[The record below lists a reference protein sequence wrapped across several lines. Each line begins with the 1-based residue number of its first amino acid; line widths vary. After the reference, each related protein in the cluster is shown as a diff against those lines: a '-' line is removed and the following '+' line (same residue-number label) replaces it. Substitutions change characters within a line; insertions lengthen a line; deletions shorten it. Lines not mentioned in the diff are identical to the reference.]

1 MCGCADVCNCLCVC
15 PMSRRMYVRM
25 CVFRLGGVCKYVCI
39 YMRVYI
45 DLCMCV
51 FGVIGVHVYTSTCVH
66 TCFRCVRG
74 VKHWPLDQK

>member
-1 MCGCADVCNCLCVC
+1 M
-15 PMSRRMYVRM
+15 
-25 CVFRLGGVCKYVCI
+25 CKYVCI